1 MRLFIYITLFG
12 MAACQSPEK
21 QEHQSTDNRTSAKA
35 HAQYWR
41 GTLQL
46 NDSIDLPFIL
56 ETTMPEDRLH
66 AFIQNGEERIMLK
79 TVKSSADSLVL
90 NFPVY
95 QSRIIAQVHENDMT
109 GYFQKTDS
117 KNYLVPFSA
126 VRHDSIR
133 FKNDADACCEMPS
146 RWKAVFKNGDRV
158 TNTIGEF
165 FQNGNSLKG
174 SFITEFGDYR
184 FLEGQLNG
192 NQFSLYGFDGGYLQV
207 FTATLENSNL
217 VNGHYYSGLTGY
229 QTWTATPDEDFQ
241 LTDPTLIA
249 ELNTEALPVQFS
261 YPGINGAE
269 VSYAPNTHQG
279 KVAVIQITGSWCPNC
294 KDQGRYLQQLKDE
307 YSAAGLEVIGVAFER
322 MGTLEKSIAA
332 AKKSKNDLGTDYP
345 VGIAKYNRNQV
356 AEEQFPFLK
365 KIRSYPTLIILDKK
379 GNVRKIHT
387 GFSGPGTTQY
397 ETVTRNL
404 TQFIEDLL
412 NE

>member
-207 FTATLENSNL
+207 
-217 VNGHYYSGLTGY
+217 
-229 QTWTATPDEDFQ
+229 
-241 LTDPTLIA
+241 
-249 ELNTEALPVQFS
+249 LP
-261 YPGINGAE
+261 P
-269 VSYAPNTHQG
+269 
-279 KVAVIQITGSWCPNC
+279 
-294 KDQGRYLQQLKDE
+294 R
-307 YSAAGLEVIGVAFER
+307 
-322 MGTLEKSIAA
+322 
-332 AKKSKNDLGTDYP
+332 
-345 VGIAKYNRNQV
+345 
-356 AEEQFPFLK
+356 
-365 KIRSYPTLIILDKK
+365 
-379 GNVRKIHT
+379 
-387 GFSGPGTTQY
+387 
-397 ETVTRNL
+397 
-404 TQFIEDLL
+404 
-412 NE
+412 